1 MTGGV
6 GVRNKAG
13 AELSPTDPTDIC
25 AGDTDGDCSGNKG
38 EIWTLAT
45 TLVGAAEVVGC
56 SPIAATERG

>member
-25 AGDTDGDCSGNKG
+25 AGDTDGDCSGIKG
-38 EIWTLAT
+38 EIW